1 MWHVAA
7 AEGSTGVLNT
17 PTLAS
22 LLGAAILA
30 LTAVFYSM
38 LRGKLRAEAAL
49 REVRED
55 RDARVREAREDRE
68 ARLAEAS
75 RQIERLQNAASGRG
89 STGWK
94 RQHLGRSSA
103 TRRTS
108 AAHPSARSSR
118 VSRSRWTSPTSCPA
132 STTPARWASSC
143 PAGSA
148 PSTTASSS
156 PTRSTRRCSANASK
170 RQV

>member
-38 LRGKLRAEAAL
+38 LRGKLRPESAL
-49 REVRED
+49 KEVRED
-55 RDARVREAREDRE
+55 RDARVREAREYRD

-75 RQIERLQNAASGRG
+75 RQIESLQKAYDLAEEARRSQEALLRETTLEIGRTVQNVLGALQEARLQAQ
-89 STGWK
+89 GWE
-94 RQHLGRSSA
+94 R
-103 TRRTS
+103 
-108 AAHPSARSSR
+108 
-118 VSRSRWTSPTSCPA
+118 PA
-132 STTPARWASSC
+132 WGPGNQGEYSQD
-143 PAGSA
+143 G
-148 PSTTASSS
+148 
-156 PTRSTRRCSANASK
+156 
-170 RQV
+170 